1 MATLKQHLEEK
12 LLTAIKPGSK
22 VYFID
27 YPVYGNIG
35 DILIAKGTEAFF
47 RTNGIKVIGRASMLN
62 YCFPPTAPDCT
73 LVLQG
78 GGNFGDLYQTHQVLR
93 EQVVARFPDRRVV
106 VLPQTIH
113 FQSSCHLEA
122 SAGIFRKHP
131 DLHLFVRDERSCA
144 YGERFTDNVV
154 LCPDMSTELWP
165 ISSGETPKYP
175 ILYLLRSDSEAAAC
189 QPVFSGNNVKDWN
202 TVLGRIDRHLMR
214 YLRKL
219 HKLDRVTGNSVLNPY
234 HCWRI
239 YTDWLVRRVV
249 KEFSRYEEIVT
260 SRLHGHILACL
271 MGKANYM
278 LDNSYGKNYSYYQAW
293 SRFVPY
299 AHWGLKI

>member
-1 MATLKQHLEEK
+1 
-12 LLTAIKPGSK
+12 
-22 VYFID
+22 
-27 YPVYGNIG
+27 
-35 DILIAKGTEAFF
+35 
-47 RTNGIKVIGRASMLN
+47 MLN

-78 GGNFGDLYQTHQVLR
+78 GGNFGDLYQAHQYLR
-93 EQVVARFPDRRVV
+93 EQVVARFPGRRVV

-113 FQSSCHLEA
+113 FQSAGRLEA
-122 SAGIFRKHP
+122 SAVKFRKHP

-144 YGERFTDNVV
+144 YAERFTDNVI
-154 LCPDMSTELWP
+154 LCPDMATELWP
-165 ISSGETPKYP
+165 ISSVEPPEYKT
-175 ILYLLRSDSEAAAC
+175 LYFLRSDSEAAAS
-189 QPVFSGNNVKDWN
+189 QSVFSGYNIKDWN
-202 TVLGRIDRHLMR
+202 TVLSRTDRFLIR

-219 HKLDRVTGNSVLNPY
+219 HKLDRGTGNTAPNVAYN
-234 HCWRI
+234 CWRI

-271 MGKANYM
+271 MGKPNYV

-293 SRFVPY
+293 TRTVPN
-299 AHWGLKI
+299 AHWGREI